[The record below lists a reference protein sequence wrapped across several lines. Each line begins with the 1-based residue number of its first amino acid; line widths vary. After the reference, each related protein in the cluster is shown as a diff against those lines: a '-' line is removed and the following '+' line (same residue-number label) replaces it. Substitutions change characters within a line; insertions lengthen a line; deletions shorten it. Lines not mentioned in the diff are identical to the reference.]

1 MSWRLLTIQKKYSI
15 FSAHNEGIRRAKGDN
30 VLYALCMVAPYTKT
44 EDWDTNVE
52 KTFEDERIGNVS
64 ILEIIVC
71 HINSKMHLR
80 N

>member
-1 MSWRLLTIQKKYSI
+1 M
-15 FSAHNEGIRRAKGDN
+15 H
-30 VLYALCMVAPYTKT
+30 YALCMVVPYTKT